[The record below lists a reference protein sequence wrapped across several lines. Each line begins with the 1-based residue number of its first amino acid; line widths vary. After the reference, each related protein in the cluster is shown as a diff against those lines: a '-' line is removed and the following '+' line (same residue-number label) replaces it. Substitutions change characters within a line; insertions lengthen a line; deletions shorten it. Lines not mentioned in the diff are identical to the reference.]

1 VNIGIRRYIGVS
13 LLTYNDSAV
22 IVVETSIVIL
32 FVEDEMGWVEI
43 AINI

>member
-1 VNIGIRRYIGVS
+1 MNIGIRRYIGVS
-13 LLTYNDSAV
+13 LLTYNDSTV
-22 IVVETSIVIL
+22 IIVETPIVVL